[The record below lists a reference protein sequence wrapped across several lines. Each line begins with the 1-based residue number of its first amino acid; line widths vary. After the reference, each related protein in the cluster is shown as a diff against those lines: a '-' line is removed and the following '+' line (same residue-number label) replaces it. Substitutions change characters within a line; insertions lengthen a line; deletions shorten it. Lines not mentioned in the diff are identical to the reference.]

1 MIWLA
6 TPDCIHESI
15 GWLVSM
21 IPTATSRSTLR
32 LDVMP
37 WAHEGHMVGHV
48 DVLDWRPAE
57 LAQPPYLRFRI
68 HAKFMHEINAS
79 MAVTHFK
86 IFKFLNFYFSS
97 FAVTPKIFRIFREV
111 RFLFLLWNENVV
123 VTTTGF
129 AVVAWTFRI
138 FCPPILYPEPSPPP
152 EPPPFLHLLDFKF
165 LSFLGPRRDC
175 HHAVTQAEWRR
186 GSVLAF
192 PSFVSHRSALTTK
205 ILHEPNLTL
214 NLHVSIVST

>member
-1 MIWLA
+1 MTAYVVASDFTNTMQKRPSMIRARGIMEQRSSCVTGTHRILFLSLTGPICLILMIWLA

-37 WAHEGHMVGHV
+37 WTHEGHMVGHV
-48 DVLDWRPAE
+48 DVLDFHSAE
-57 LAQPPYLRFRI
+57 LTLPPYSRI
-68 HAKFMHEINAS
+68 HARFMHEINAS

-152 EPPPFLHLLDFKF
+152 EPPPFLHLLNF
-165 LSFLGPRRDC
+165 
-175 HHAVTQAEWRR
+175 
-186 GSVLAF
+186 
-192 PSFVSHRSALTTK
+192 
-205 ILHEPNLTL
+205 
-214 NLHVSIVST
+214 